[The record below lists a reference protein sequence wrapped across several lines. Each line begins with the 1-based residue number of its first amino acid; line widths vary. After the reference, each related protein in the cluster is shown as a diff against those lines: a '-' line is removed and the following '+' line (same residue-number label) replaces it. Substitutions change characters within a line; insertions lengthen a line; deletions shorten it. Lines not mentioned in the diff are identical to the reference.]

1 LDKLFRASFR
11 FGDNGFL
18 GFLVKFENLRTDI
31 LATAATYAFLFIDND
46 SLLYFNSSSV
56 IL

>member
-1 LDKLFRASFR
+1 MDKFFRASFR
-11 FGDNGFL
+11 FNNNGFL
-18 GFLVKFENLRTDI
+18 GFLVKLENLRTDI
-31 LATAATYAFLFIDND
+31 LATAATYALLFIDND